1 MARCGLFV
9 TFAFNAVGDYDVN
22 LLAVCSVVAGL
33 SIIKGRVYE
42 KRYNDFLESSFLLN
56 LCIFSVA
63 TFYVSEEVTGD
74 RQSRIQ
80 SILSSISVGIAFVYF
95 IGIVVFHVYQ
105 RLKGVDIFG
114 SIRLKF
120 WKFSD
125 NKDAADGQRTEVIT
139 NSSINLRELLLDDSL
154 A

>member
-1 MARCGLFV
+1 MDAYHAPYQKNKRHWIGIYLLARCGLFV

-33 SIIKGRVYE
+33 SIIKGRIYE
-42 KRYNDFLESSFLLN
+42 KHYNDFLESSFLLN

-80 SILSSISVGIAFVYF
+80 NILSGISIGIAFAYF
-95 IGIVVFHVYQ
+95 IGILVFHVCQ
-105 RLKGVDIFG
+105 
-114 SIRLKF
+114 
-120 WKFSD
+120 
-125 NKDAADGQRTEVIT
+125 
-139 NSSINLRELLLDDSL
+139 
-154 A
+154 